1 MAKLESLIVDIQAN
15 TAKLQQGLDAAN
27 ARLKKFDDMV
37 AQLSGLLVFNK
48 IGGAALDAAAKLG
61 AFVSKGIESLD
72 AIGKQATLYG
82 ETTEQF
88 SRLSYAF
95 EQGGIDAEQFG
106 KMTQH
111 LSDNLTKA
119 ASGSKEQVALFQ
131 AFGVAA
137 TDASGNVRK
146 TSDVI
151 KDLAS
156 KFSELKDGPAK
167 AQLAIELFG
176 KGGEKMVET
185 LSKGADGIAE
195 LEAEADKLGAT
206 VSGTAAAAADQF
218 NSTLDKMSSGI
229 DAIGRRLAASV
240 LPNLNQLIAAI
251 TSNETLVG
259 AFNTAVDLLGMS
271 LKGLAIIATVVVKS
285 FGAFAD
291 TIKHIANSVADF
303 ITGNF
308 VMAGEEAAK
317 AVDSYKELGREIK
330 KALAEAAK
338 PTVTTTTPKTTG
350 IDATAIIKAAKAAAD
365 AIDAQKKRT
374 QDAAS
379 ALKELTK
386 VAEDYE
392 RKVSTF
398 GSNDPLAD
406 ITYRLDK
413 GDLADKLS
421 LLGDKAA
428 DMRKRILEAA
438 QSLAD
443 LNDNKFE
450 VDLQFN
456 IDQQSTNLGRENDRN
471 AQAYAST
478 QMSVDAFNKKLTQG
492 FTSRVAALNEYT
504 AQMEKSFEY
513 AAEAARASK
522 DNNQSAE
529 HHYKVLQG
537 YAEDSAEK
545 AKNAAKAYEELE
557 RAAKDN
563 VKKVAQGIGNVMTS
577 FVSKLGDLGDVL
589 QAGIQGFQ
597 QGGPWVALFA
607 VIMELFSKFK
617 GFGEIV
623 NMANAQLGQFIELL
637 SPAFEMLATAFKAI
651 MEFSGTL
658 TQIIIRVLSPIIEI
672 ISRVLTK
679 LFTALQPVVNVVN
692 MVVEVLSP
700 IFDAFMALVDALD
713 PFQFAVK
720 IIAIVFNV
728 VGLVLLA
735 IARVVVGIAQGVL
748 YIVKGISD
756 LFGGNKDID
765 KAFNS
770 VNATAKNIE
779 DKMKDLAQNI
789 ANPDAIGSGNPETPV
804 DTVNLDAGHIDAS
817 GIDYLN
823 DSASGAANAINDFS
837 NSLTNVPTGF
847 RYAAAVY
854 NSQGLSTE
862 DVFNRSRDLQ
872 DITLE
877 IDGEK
882 LAQILN
888 RRQRKTGFR
897 KTGRK
902 GDELP

>member
-27 ARLKKFDDMV
+27 ARLKTFDDAV
-37 AQLSGLLVFNK
+37 SQFKGLFVFSK
-48 IGGAALDAAAKLG
+48 IGSAALSAAEKLG
-61 AFVSKGIESLD
+61 AFVAKGIESID
-72 AIGKQATLYG
+72 AIAKQATLYG
-82 ETTEQF
+82 ETAEQF

-95 EQGGIDAEQFG
+95 SQGGVDAEQFG

-111 LSDNLTKA
+111 LSDNLSKA
-119 ASGSKEQVALFQ
+119 AAGSKEQVALFQ

-137 TDASGNVRK
+137 VDASGNVRK

-151 KDLAS
+151 KDLAT
-156 KFSELKDGPAK
+156 KFAGLADGPAK
-167 AQLAIELFG
+167 AQLAVELFG

-185 LSKGADGIAE
+185 LSKGAEGIAE
-195 LEAEADKLGAT
+195 LEAQADKFGAT
-206 VSGTAAAAADQF
+206 VTGSAAAAADKF
-218 NSTLDKMSSGI
+218 NDTLDKMAAGTDALGRNLAAKILPALNVFVEKVTQSETLTTLFSKGVELIGDAMKYSVIGI
-229 DAIGRRLAASV
+229 TVAVAGLDKFLSTIGR
-240 LPNLNQLIAAI
+240 
-251 TSNETLVG
+251 
-259 AFNTAVDLLGMS
+259 
-271 LKGLAIIATVVVKS
+271 
-285 FGAFAD
+285 
-291 TIKHIANSVADF
+291 
-303 ITGNF
+303 
-308 VMAGEEAAK
+308 
-317 AVDSYKELGREIK
+317 
-330 KALAEAAK
+330 LAEAFALLTSGSFSAAK
-338 PTVTTTTPKTTG
+338 DKALEARDAYAEMGRAMKDAAREASATWTKPITANATG
-350 IDATAIIKAAKAAAD
+350 TDATKIVKAAKAAAD
-365 AIDAQKKRT
+365 AIDAQKKHT
-374 QDAAS
+374 QEAAA

-392 RKVSTF
+392 MKVSTF
-398 GSNDPLAD
+398 GSSDPVAELQ
-406 ITYRLDK
+406 YRLEK
-413 GDLADKLS
+413 GDLADKLA
-421 LLGDKAA
+421 LLGDKAGA
-428 DMRKRILEAA
+428 MKDRILEAA
-438 QSLAD
+438 KALAD
-443 LNDNKFE
+443 LNDRKFE
-450 VDLQFN
+450 VALEFN
-456 IDQQSTNLGRENDRN
+456 IDAQMN
-471 AQAYAST
+471 ARDK
-478 QMSVDAFNKKLTQG
+478 QMSQQDDARFAQRYGQDALNKKLAAG
-492 FTSRVAALNEYT
+492 FASFDAAQAEFIS
-504 AQMEKSFEY
+504 QMNKSYEY
-513 AAEAARASK
+513 AADAARAAK
-522 DNNQSAE
+522 DGNQQAE
-529 HHYKVLQG
+529 HHYKELQR
-537 YAEDSAEK
+537 YAEDAAENADKAAQAYADLEQSA
-545 AKNAAKAYEELE
+545 
-557 RAAKDN
+557 RATLS
-563 VKKVAQGIGNVMTS
+563 KVAKGIGGVMS
-577 FVSKLGDLGDVL
+577 GFVSKLGDLGDVL

-617 GFGEIV
+617 GFGEII
-623 NMANAQLGQFIELL
+623 NIANAQLGQFIEML

-672 ISRVLTK
+672 VSRVLTK
-679 LFTALQPVVNVVN
+679 LFTALQPILNVVN

-720 IIAIVFNV
+720 VIAIVFNV

-789 ANPDAIGSGNPETPV
+789 GNPDAIGSGNPETPV

-817 GIDYLN
+817 GIDSLN

-837 NSLTNVPTGF
+837 NSLTNVPQGF
-847 RYAAAVY
+847 RYAAAAY
-854 NSQGLSTE
+854 NAQGLSSE
-862 DVFNRSRDLQ
+862 AVFGSGRE
-872 DITLE
+872 DITLM

-882 LAQILN
+882 LAQILG